1 VISTRAIG
9 FLLSLSI
16 AALAADKPGLKVQ
29 PANTYPNHQTNAG
42 VTIAAVP
49 YATQEVLKPLFGKAN
64 LLEFGVLPVLLVI
77 QNGSGKAIKLE
88 TLEVDYVTPEQRKV
102 RETPADD
109 VRFLDSPKRPNFG
122 GPKIPNPLP
131 IPRGKPKSKLDVPE
145 IEGHAFAARM
155 LPPGDNAH
163 GFVYFQTG
171 HRRGS
176 KLYIRGLVD
185 AASGVEMMFF
195 EVPLE

>member
-1 VISTRAIG
+1 
-9 FLLSLSI
+9 
-16 AALAADKPGLKVQ
+16 
-29 PANTYPNHQTNAG
+29 
-42 VTIAAVP
+42 
-49 YATQEVLKPLFGKAN
+49 
-64 LLEFGVLPVLLVI
+64 
-77 QNGSGKAIKLE
+77 
-88 TLEVDYVTPEQRKV
+88 
-102 RETPADD
+102 
-109 VRFLDSPKRPNFG
+109 
-122 GPKIPNPLP
+122 LP